1 MPFRLVVV
9 PTTIH
14 LVPSAKTDSLLRSR
28 AQDHPGMPPT
38 FDHVIAELTM
48 RREGVA
54 ATVSPPYKTGGDP
67 SLLLYGRTWVLRLF
81 PTKFR
86 DGYRIAS
93 IDPLRIRDHHRLAQ
107 ACLVIRPASWCP
119 VFEVRMLPRGASAH
133 WERLLAE
140 WQALNQDETA
150 TAPSQNPAHTRF
162 LDTVATLIEANQ
174 RITMDDARREKPY
187 VYRKVDPIGERRRG
201 AASMYE
207 FLLAGGRAPEQDTF
221 VQVRGEPEQRG
232 QVTRVDGRAVVVRF
246 DQPVDFG
253 RIEQTGELEV
263 TPSTVVF
270 DKQREAVATLRN
282 GQSLNPHLLT
292 AFVDHHVRPFAPHP
306 DEPTEGLD
314 DDQLV
319 AFHKA
324 LAVPDVLLV
333 LGPPGTGKTRVI
345 SQVCQAAALGV
356 AGHRP
361 RQRVLITSHT
371 NRAVDNVLARIP
383 GGLVV
388 VRVGNEGVV
397 TEEGQPYL
405 LERQSAEL
413 RQTILNQT
421 ELTMENIG
429 DLDVA
434 EKWAAELADRTEVF
448 FAALDAEAQS
458 RTRLREAQRAA
469 GGAFASTVDDL
480 ASGHVVLSRKL
491 ARVRRAGER
500 YVRWRNVLGGLF
512 ASLCDKRLRTLQ
524 ARFERLTAAVE
535 WQRRELVA
543 AEQRLDE
550 ATREVPF
557 VQAAHA
563 ELAALGQ
570 RTSEARTE
578 TLTAAH
584 STRHAVSAFD
594 APPQVRDEAVVDDLR
609 ALLTWTAERMPLLRN
624 RSRLL
629 GEWREEVAG
638 ATKQLHTELVRYA
651 DVIACTAIGAASR
664 PELSDVDFELA
675 IVDEAGQIG
684 MADVLV
690 PLVRA
695 RRAVLVGDHQQ
706 LPPFLDSEVETWGKD
721 VGDPT
726 IRRLLAKS
734 ALELAVDGFP
744 GTNVVPLTRQRRMPA
759 VIAEFISESF
769 YRGMLHTDVD
779 RVHNDPLFRSPFAFV
794 DTARLPQAQREER
807 PASERDRGVRGCH
820 NPAEARLLS
829 KLAEYYDQR
838 GAEWAIIVP
847 YRAQV
852 KAITTALLDALGD
865 EDKVKLNVGSVDSFQ
880 GGERDVILYGFT
892 RSNTG
897 GSVGFL
903 RELRRANVAFTR
915 AKHQLVLVGDLN
927 TLTAARDEGFRDLAC
942 RLRDHVARHGDI
954 RQYDEIIGKLG

>member
-1 MPFRLVVV
+1 MAFRQVVV

-14 LVPSAKTDSLLRSR
+14 LVPSAKTDAQLRSR
-28 AQDHPGMPPT
+28 AQDHPGMPASL
-38 FDHVIAELTM
+38 DHVIAELNQ
-48 RREGVA
+48 RRDGVA
-54 ATVSPPYKTGGDP
+54 ATVSPSYKPGGDP
-67 SLLLYGRTWVLRLF
+67 SLLLYGRTWVLRLY
-81 PTKFR
+81 PTRFR
-86 DGYRIAS
+86 DGYVIAS
-93 IDPLRIRDHHRLAQ
+93 VDPLRIRDHHRLAQ
-107 ACLVIRPASWCP
+107 ACLIIRPPSWHR
-119 VFEVRMLPRGASAH
+119 VFEIRMLPQGASAH
-133 WERLLAE
+133 WERVLAG
-140 WQALNQDETA
+140 WQALNQEPA
-150 TAPSQNPAHTRF
+150 AAAAPRNPAHTGF
-162 LDTVATLIEANQ
+162 LDTVATMIEANQ
-174 RITMDDARREKPY
+174 QITMSEARREKPY
-187 VYRKVDPIGERRRG
+187 PYRGVDPIGERRRG

-207 FLLAGGRAPEQDTF
+207 FRLAGGRVPEQDTF

-232 QVTRVDGRAVVVRF
+232 QVTRVDGQAVVVRF

-253 RIEQTGELEV
+253 RLEQTGDLEV

-270 DKQREAVATLRN
+270 DKQREAVATLRA
-282 GQSLNPHLLT
+282 GQSLNPHLLP
-292 AFVDHHVRPFAPHP
+292 AFVDHLVRPFAPHA

-314 DDQLV
+314 DDQLL
-319 AFHKA
+319 AFRKA

-345 SQVCQAAALGV
+345 SQVCQAAAHGA

-421 ELTMENIG
+421 EFTLANIG
-429 DLDVA
+429 DLDIA

-448 FAALDAEAQS
+448 FAALAAEAQS

-469 GGAFASTVDDL
+469 GGALTSTVDEI
-480 ASGHVVLSRKL
+480 AAGHVTMSRKL
-491 ARVRRAGER
+491 ARVSRAGER
-500 YVRWRNVLGGLF
+500 YGRWRTALGGLF
-512 ASLCDKRLRTLQ
+512 ASLCDKRLRTLR
-524 ARFERLTAAVE
+524 ARLEQLAAAVE
-535 WQRRELVA
+535 RQRQELAV
-543 AEQRLDE
+543 AEQRLGE

-563 ELAALGQ
+563 DLTAWEQ
-570 RTSEARTE
+570 RTGEARAE
-578 TLTAAH
+578 ALTAAH
-584 STRHAVSAFD
+584 ATRHAVSAFD
-594 APPQVRDEAVVDDLR
+594 APPQVRDEAVADDLR
-609 ALLTWTAERMPLLRN
+609 ALLAWTTERMPLLRN
-624 RSRLL
+624 RSQLL
-629 GEWREEVAG
+629 AQWREEVGG
-638 ATKQLHTELVRYA
+638 ATRQLHPELIRYA

-706 LPPFLDSEVETWGKD
+706 LPPFLDSEVETWGKE

-744 GTNVVPLTRQRRMPA
+744 GANVVPLTRQRRMPA

-779 RVHNDPLFRSPFAFV
+779 RVHDDPLFRGAFAFV
-794 DTARLPQAQREER
+794 DTSRLPQAQRGER
-807 PASERDRGVRGCH
+807 PVAERERGVRGCH

-829 KLAEYYDQR
+829 KLAEYYDGR
-838 GAEWAIIVP
+838 GAEWAVIVP

-852 KAITTALLDALGD
+852 KAITTALLAVLGD
-865 EDKVKLNVGSVDSFQ
+865 EEKVKLNVGTVDSFQ

-892 RSNTG
+892 RSNPDG
-897 GSVGFL
+897 HVGFL

-927 TLTAARDEGFRDLAC
+927 TLTAARDDGFRDLA
-942 RLRDHVARHGDI
+942 RRMRDHVARHGDI